1 MLMYIYILSVEW
13 QLKIPFISFPE
24 GKVVVVLEA
33 AILLRAGWE
42 ELCHEVWG
50 CVIPVKEVGL
60 LNLLQK

>member
-1 MLMYIYILSVEW
+1 M
-13 QLKIPFISFPE
+13 
-24 GKVVVVLEA
+24 VVLEA

-60 LNLLQK
+60 LHAPEGRGQVEFRG

>member
-1 MLMYIYILSVEW
+1 MVS
-13 QLKIPFISFPE
+13 KKFFISLSE
-24 GKVVVVLEA
+24 GKAVVVLEA

-60 LNLLQK
+60 IISLQR